1 MMKEVSKP
9 KFLALTNDSLA
20 SSIDLCFP
28 YKYLYTLPSLTTST
42 DLRPLKLY
50 GFKSSNFLLAAI

>member
-1 MMKEVSKP
+1 MKEVSKP

-42 DLRPLKLY
+42 DLRPLKL
-50 GFKSSNFLLAAI
+50 